1 MKRLTKLLVLVAL
14 GAATQSCQDEAYS
27 EVEQT
32 VLEYDMK
39 STTDITEMETNVP
52 GKD

>member
-14 GAATQSCQDEAYS
+14 GVATQSCQDESYS

-39 STTDITEMETNVP
+39 STTDDIEMEESVP
-52 GKD
+52 GSS